1 MGGGGC
7 LNNRSSGLSVKNRR
21 SEHSDPLV
29 KLTEEKYYLEW
40 LNPRAAIKTGQKQK
54 DSEAKSNQ
62 SNTPK
67 KQFSQGLLQTQK
79 IRKLQC

>member
-54 DSEAKSNQ
+54 E
-62 SNTPK
+62 
-67 KQFSQGLLQTQK
+67 
-79 IRKLQC
+79 